1 MIRDG
6 YDQSQTVDAC
16 RLQFLYQGFDP
27 ASDGVPYNSLPW
39 KLGLLTRRN

>member
-6 YDQSQTVDAC
+6 TDQHLTVDPC

-39 KLGLLTRRN
+39 KLGLITKTN